1 MDIEKYNKLTNKA
14 PIKTKPKT
22 RPLPKATQK
31 YLEAFERFKE
41 ILDRMEIKYEEYVY
55 FKSTRNWRFDFHL
68 IKYRML
74 IKIASGSWSSGHGCR
89 LAT

>member
-1 MDIEKYNKLTNKA
+1 MDIYKHKKLINKA
-14 PIKTKPKT
+14 PIKIKSKT
-22 RPLPKATQK
+22 RPLPKATQGD
-31 YLEAFERFKE
+31 LVAFERFKE

-74 IKIASGSWSSGHGCR
+74 IKIASGSWSSGRGCR